1 MSSNLSKISFY
12 SLIAVL
18 VSITTVAL
26 PEVQAVEPQ
35 PTPTVEIVE
44 SPKLVFASDYSEV
57 LGALDETNLE
67 TLENIQEQESQKIED
82 ELERI
87 RLEEERKRREA
98 EEAARLAAIRAAQ
111 QRQAT
116 QPVAPA
122 APVPGRISG
131 DFEGAIRSRC
141 AAYGCNSTQ
150 VIRVM
155 YCESGG
161 RSNAVNGIHKGLFQF
176 NPNTFRANANRVGI
190 TNQNIWD
197 PYQQIT
203 VATWM
208 FANGQAWQWSCK

>member
-1 MSSNLSKISFY
+1 MSSNLSKIAFY
-12 SLIAVL
+12 SLITIL
-18 VSITTVAL
+18 ISITTVAI
-26 PEVQAVEPQ
+26 PEVQATEPQ
-35 PTPTVEIVE
+35 QLETQKTVENP
-44 SPKLVFASDYSEV
+44 SLVFASNYSGV
-57 LGALDETNLE
+57 LGSFDEDSLE
-67 TLENIQEQESQKIED
+67 TLERVQERESQKIED

-98 EEAARLAAIRAAQ
+98 EEAARLAALRAAQ
-111 QRQAT
+111 QQSVQRRIAT
-116 QPVAPA
+116 PS
-122 APVPGRISG
+122 PVPGRING

-141 AAYGCNSTQ
+141 AAYGCNAEQ

-190 TNQNIWD
+190 SNQNIWD